1 MSSLSVI
8 FFFPPPPLSFM
19 WFHIPV
25 WISIGLHLKLAITH
39 HTV

>member
-8 FFFPPPPLSFM
+8 SPPPLIM